1 MRMCLAAVAALL
13 SFANPAASAD
23 LGGKPYRPPAPI
35 ADPIEPAF
43 KWSGFYLGAHGGIIT
58 DGGSVF
64 TYTEAGNFEPA
75 NRPRPT
81 DMQDEF
87 LYGLHGGYLHQYRS
101 GIVVGAEG
109 SVTLGGEGS
118 LLENPPPVGNDY
130 LTTSEMGPTWAL
142 TGRLGYAWD
151 RFMVYAK
158 AGYAWTDV
166 DFSARFFNKD
176 GPGGTNGT
184 QVKISNNFSLDGPV
198 YGLGAELALHRNVTL
213 GVEWQRMDFG
223 TSDVVTLTTTNS
235 GILTEKLKASHE
247 VDSVMGR
254 LNFKF

>member
-1 MRMCLAAVAALL
+1 MRMYLAAVAALL

-23 LGGKPYRPPAPI
+23 LGGKPYRPPRPI

-43 KWSGFYLGAHGGIIT
+43 KWTGFYLGAHGGIIT

-101 GIVVGAEG
+101 GIVVGGEG
-109 SVTLGGEGS
+109 SVTFGGKGS

-130 LTTSEMGPTWAL
+130 LTTSEMGPTWAI

-151 RFMVYAK
+151 RFLVYGK

-176 GPGGTNGT
+176 GPGGTNGIRSKSPT
-184 QVKISNNFSLDGPV
+184 TSRSTAPSTAWEPSTPSPNASPGSRVAAHGFRHVRRRDADDHQQRHPDGE
-198 YGLGAELALHRNVTL
+198 AEGQPR
-213 GVEWQRMDFG
+213 
-223 TSDVVTLTTTNS
+223 
-235 GILTEKLKASHE
+235 
-247 VDSVMGR
+247 GR
-254 LNFKF
+254 

>member
-109 SVTLGGEGS
+109 SVTFGGKGS

-151 RFMVYAK
+151 RFLVYGK

-198 YGLGAELALHRNVTL
+198 YGVGAEYAFTKRITL
-213 GVEWQRMDFG
+213 GSSGSAWISARP
-223 TSDVVTLTTTNS
+223 TS
-235 GILTEKLKASHE
+235 
-247 VDSVMGR
+247 
-254 LNFKF
+254 